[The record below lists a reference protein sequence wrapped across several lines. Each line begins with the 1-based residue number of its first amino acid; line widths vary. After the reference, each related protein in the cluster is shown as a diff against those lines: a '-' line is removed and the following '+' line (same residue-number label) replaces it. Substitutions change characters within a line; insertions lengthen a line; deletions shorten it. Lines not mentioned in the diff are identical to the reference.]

1 MLSILLRVGN
11 SISRV
16 MWYLM
21 WKKLSNVSSVA
32 WLLNTRES
40 ALYSY
45 RHIALDNTKSFCK
58 KKNRN
63 KKQYVPSAHF

>member
-58 KKNRN
+58 KK
-63 KKQYVPSAHF
+63 